1 MALPLSPC
9 FARSS
14 KDCRPVKTTPVF
26 GALVKVAP
34 SKPTKATA
42 SLMPGVARMVSEA
55 RRMTASV
62 RLRLEPGGSWK
73 AAMK

>member
-1 MALPLSPC
+1 MPLPVSPSL
-9 FARSS
+9 ARSS
-14 KDCRPVKTTPVF
+14 KGLRLAKTTPVL

-42 SLMPGVARMVSEA
+42 LSTPGVAMIASEA
-55 RRMTASV
+55 RRITASV
-62 RLRLEPGGSWK
+62 RLRLAPGGSWK